1 MQSLVKFSGERRLTG
16 KPPVSKTGTEG
27 SSPSAPARL
36 YQGYHSMNKAIQF
49 IKDSVAELKKSTWLS
64 RQEVIQSTIL
74 VGIVVVLVSAYV
86 GLIDFGLTRLLGVV
100 VGGN

>member
-1 MQSLVKFSGERRLTG
+1 MWERRLTG

-27 SSPSAPARL
+27 SSPSAPARF
-36 YQGYHSMNKAIQF
+36 YTKENHPMMNKAIQF
-49 IKDSVAELKKSTWLS
+49 VKDSVAELKKSTWLS

-86 GLIDFGLTRLLGVV
+86 GIIDFGLTRILGAV
-100 VGGN
+100 VGGH

>member
-1 MQSLVKFSGERRLTG
+1 
-16 KPPVSKTGTEG
+16 
-27 SSPSAPARL
+27 
-36 YQGYHSMNKAIQF
+36 MNKAIQF

-64 RQEVIQSTIL
+64 RKEVIQSTIL

-86 GLIDFGLTRLLGVV
+86 GLIDFGLTRILGVV

>member
-1 MQSLVKFSGERRLTG
+1 
-16 KPPVSKTGTEG
+16 
-27 SSPSAPARL
+27 
-36 YQGYHSMNKAIQF
+36 MNKIVQF
-49 IKDSVAELKKSTWLS
+49 VKDSVAELKKSTWLS

-86 GLIDFGLTRLLGVV
+86 GLIDFGLTRILGAI

>member
-1 MQSLVKFSGERRLTG
+1 
-16 KPPVSKTGTEG
+16 
-27 SSPSAPARL
+27 
-36 YQGYHSMNKAIQF
+36 MNKAIQF

-64 RQEVIQSTIL
+64 KQEVIQSTIL

-86 GLIDFGLTRLLGVV
+86 GIIDFGLTRILGAI

>member
-1 MQSLVKFSGERRLTG
+1 MK
-16 KPPVSKTGTEG
+16 
-27 SSPSAPARL
+27 
-36 YQGYHSMNKAIQF
+36 KAIQF
-49 IKDSVAELKKSTWLS
+49 LKDSVAELKKSTWLS

-86 GLIDFGLTRLLGVV
+86 GIIDFGLTRILGAV